1 MEMRMQMDKDMECRR
16 VRWTKIAVFFMVMFY
31 PDPLPAE
38 GLGPFYL
45 PVVGMSEVFRETPA
59 FVSPGEH
66 ETGRVNLTVAARWL
80 NVWAF
85 HSEADEPYDWE
96 ADPETFPFEHG
107 SFLLDMETISLTPRI
122 SFKIN
127 DAIRLEAAIPVIH
140 QGGGILDGFIE
151 GFHDTFGIEQHQRDK
166 WKRNGTSLMYVSQD
180 GDIIDLSD
188 NLSGTFLG
196 NVTLG
201 GSLRIR
207 DDGPAIS
214 VRALCKFPTSNF
226 KDGWRQN
233 GIDATL
239 QAAASW

>member
-107 SFLLDMETISLTPRI
+107 SFFAGHGDDFP
-122 SFKIN
+122 
-127 DAIRLEAAIPVIH
+127 DASD
-140 QGGGILDGFIE
+140 IL
-151 GFHDTFGIEQHQRDK
+151 
-166 WKRNGTSLMYVSQD
+166 
-180 GDIIDLSD
+180 
-188 NLSGTFLG
+188 
-196 NVTLG
+196 
-201 GSLRIR
+201 
-207 DDGPAIS
+207 
-214 VRALCKFPTSNF
+214 
-226 KDGWRQN
+226 
-233 GIDATL
+233 
-239 QAAASW
+239 